1 MVGQG
6 KGVFFVAASEGRERE
21 IQAWGKTKMKREM
34 RVNRQSFIKGRKDII
49 LRNAKEKDREQ
60 REIKQEMG
68 GGM

>member
-6 KGVFFVAASEGRERE
+6 KGVFLVAASEGRERE

>member
-34 RVNRQSFIKGRKDII
+34 RVDRQTEFYKREKRHNTKKRKGK
-49 LRNAKEKDREQ
+49 
-60 REIKQEMG
+60 G
-68 GGM
+68 